1 MNSDKTLCVKIKDL
15 EIEHVYYDD
24 DPPQV
29 WLEEDPWRPITDE
42 DIKDFFSGWKK
53 IWSWI
58 CVIRQTRHSE
68 ANKKSNGLV
77 TIPSFADAWIE

>member
-29 WLEEDPWRPITDE
+29 WLEEDP
-42 DIKDFFSGWKK
+42 
-53 IWSWI
+53 
-58 CVIRQTRHSE
+58 
-68 ANKKSNGLV
+68 
-77 TIPSFADAWIE
+77 